1 MKYKVKYK
9 PEAMS
14 DIQEIINW
22 YDEQKVGLG
31 ELFHNTIVNHID
43 MLKISPHIY
52 NIRYKQIR
60 CALVSKFPYMIHFYI
75 NEETQTVEILSVIS
89 TFRSPNIWPVKK

>member
-1 MKYKVKYK
+1 MKYK

-52 NIRYKQIR
+52 NVRYKQIR
-60 CALVSKFPYMIHFYI
+60 CVLVRKFPYMIRYYI
-75 NEETQTVEILSVIS
+75 NEKTQTVEILAVIS
-89 TFRSPNIWPVKK
+89 TFRSPIIWPVKK